1 MEKKLPE
8 TIEQALKQFDTPAPL
23 RLMFQD
29 EARFGRISQT
39 RTCGCPKPLRP
50 LVKARVTQE
59 YTYAY
64 AAVSPS
70 DGLLDTL
77 ILPSVNSA
85 CMQVFV
91 DEIAHRHPD
100 ENILRVVDGA
110 GWHRSQSL
118 NLPGNLQFLFLPPY
132 APELNPVEHLWDDLR
147 EKSFYNLVF
156 DSLKSLENHL
166 ELALADFEKSVGRT
180 KGITGWSWI
189 INALSM

>member
-1 MEKKLPE
+1 
-8 TIEQALKQFDTPAPL
+8 
-23 RLMFQD
+23 MFQE

-50 LVKARVTQE
+50 LVKAMVIQE

-70 DGLLDTL
+70 AGLLEPL

-100 ENILRVVDGA
+100 ENILRGVMAQVGIVA
-110 GWHRSQSL
+110 SCSTCRAICNSCFCLRMPQS
-118 NLPGNLQFLFLPPY
+118 
-132 APELNPVEHLWDDLR
+132 
-147 EKSFYNLVF
+147 
-156 DSLKSLENHL
+156 
-166 ELALADFEKSVGRT
+166 
-180 KGITGWSWI
+180 
-189 INALSM
+189 

>member
-1 MEKKLPE
+1 M
-8 TIEQALKQFDTPAPL
+8 
-23 RLMFQD
+23 
-29 EARFGRISQT
+29 
-39 RTCGCPKPLRP
+39 
-50 LVKARVTQE
+50 VTQE

-77 ILPSVNSA
+77 ILPSVNGA

-147 EKSFYNLVF
+147 EKSFHNLVF

-180 KGITGWSWI
+180 KGITGWLWI
-189 INALSM
+189 INALSI

>member
-1 MEKKLPE
+1 
-8 TIEQALKQFDTPAPL
+8 
-23 RLMFQD
+23 MFQD
-29 EARFGRISQT
+29 EARFGRIAQT

-50 LVKARVTQE
+50 LVKARVAQE

-77 ILPSVNSA
+77 ILPSVKGA

-100 ENILRVVDGA
+100 ENILRGVDGA

-118 NLPGNLQFLFLPPY
+118 NLPGNLQFLFLPP
-132 APELNPVEHLWDDLR
+132 
-147 EKSFYNLVF
+147 
-156 DSLKSLENHL
+156 
-166 ELALADFEKSVGRT
+166 
-180 KGITGWSWI
+180 
-189 INALSM
+189 

>member
-1 MEKKLPE
+1 
-8 TIEQALKQFDTPAPL
+8 
-23 RLMFQD
+23 
-29 EARFGRISQT
+29 
-39 RTCGCPKPLRP
+39 
-50 LVKARVTQE
+50 
-59 YTYAY
+59 
-64 AAVSPS
+64 
-70 DGLLDTL
+70 
-77 ILPSVNSA
+77 
-85 CMQVFV
+85 MQVFV

-110 GWHRSQSL
+110 GGHRSQSL

-147 EKSFYNLVF
+147 EKSFHNLVF
-156 DSLKSLENHL
+156 DRLKSLENHL